1 MQTKLLTVKE
11 VAKRINKSVSTIY
24 SYCREYYDNGQG
36 NGPRLRKRKFIKP
49 LRIGSTTS
57 CNLKNASSN
66 AGLPKAL
73 YVDKH
78 TGIRA

>member
-49 LRIGSTTS
+49 LRIGGTLQFKE
-57 CNLKNASSN
+57 CELERWIAEG
-66 AGLPKAL
+66 A
-73 YVDKH
+73 VC
-78 TGIRA
+78 